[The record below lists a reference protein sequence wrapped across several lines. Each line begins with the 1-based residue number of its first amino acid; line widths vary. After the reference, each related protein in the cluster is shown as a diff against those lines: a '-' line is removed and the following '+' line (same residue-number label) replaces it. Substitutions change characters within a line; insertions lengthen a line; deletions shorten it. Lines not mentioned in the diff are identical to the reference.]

1 MKENKHF
8 LILYFTVTLFVS
20 LVVLVAKAEATQQDP
35 IFRITDAELDL
46 IEKKSVNNSYYVYQY
61 LKGDKQKTIDLCL
74 DAQMRRPAN
83 SVLWAY
89 ILMMNFAQEKFE
101 ARTMSQ
107 SERKERYHS
116 SLEYLTKY
124 WKLFESFEK
133 SNPEVQDIKATSE
146 RLRMDMAL
154 AALESGDL
162 KTAEK
167 LSKDLLKN
175 KVDVKSP
182 NFGDIIYD
190 INVIQGRIALRQNR
204 ISNAK
209 IFLLESGK
217 SPGSAVLG
225 SFGPSL
231 ILDRELLEKGEK
243 EVVLEHLDQIRK
255 FWGGKELDQWKKD
268 IEEGK
273 IPDDKRWH

>member
-1 MKENKHF
+1 M
-8 LILYFTVTLFVS
+8 
-20 LVVLVAKAEATQQDP
+20 
-35 IFRITDAELDL
+35 
-46 IEKKSVNNSYYVYQY
+46 
-61 LKGDKQKTIDLCL
+61 
-74 DAQMRRPAN
+74 
-83 SVLWAY
+83 
-89 ILMMNFAQEKFE
+89 
-101 ARTMSQ
+101 
-107 SERKERYHS
+107 
-116 SLEYLTKY
+116 
-124 WKLFESFEK
+124 
-133 SNPEVQDIKATSE
+133 
-146 RLRMDMAL
+146 
-154 AALESGDL
+154 
-162 KTAEK
+162 
-167 LSKDLLKN
+167 SKDLLKN